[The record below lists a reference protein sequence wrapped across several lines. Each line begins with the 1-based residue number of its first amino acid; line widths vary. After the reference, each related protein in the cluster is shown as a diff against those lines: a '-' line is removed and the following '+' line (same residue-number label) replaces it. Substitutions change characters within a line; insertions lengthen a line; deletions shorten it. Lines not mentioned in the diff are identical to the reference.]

1 MPVKITETKE
11 TIDEMAEANF
21 TFYKLAT
28 TQPAGN
34 VMVTDNTTGII
45 LFTYENGNFTYV
57 DGDFMRD
64 YLFALD

>member
-1 MPVKITETKE
+1 MQVKITETRE
-11 TIDEMAEANF
+11 TVGDMTQAYF

-45 LFTYENGNFTYV
+45 LFIYENGNFAYV

-64 YLFALD
+64 YLFTLD